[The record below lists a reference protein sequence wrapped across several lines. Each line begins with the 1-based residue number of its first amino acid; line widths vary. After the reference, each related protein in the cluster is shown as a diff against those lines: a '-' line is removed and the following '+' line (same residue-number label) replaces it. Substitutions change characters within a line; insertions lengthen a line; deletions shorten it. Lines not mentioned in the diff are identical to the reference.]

1 MLDWLHLRCVQRFDK
16 SLMTGSAAT
25 MEWIDGEM
33 TNLLYQLKAIYE
45 VNMKSSRV
53 AIILCY
59 DERVEVEKGVWEK
72 KTVEK
77 KVKAKKEKIYQR
89 RLDKAMADGQVLT
102 ARFSVRSNYVTDT
115 LDYVKYNGKE
125 YKVNIG
131 TESDDGH
138 YTIIELGEL
147 K

>member
-1 MLDWLHLRCVQRFDK
+1 
-16 SLMTGSAAT
+16 
-25 MEWIDGEM
+25 
-33 TNLLYQLKAIYE
+33 
-45 VNMKSSRV
+45 MKSSRV

-59 DERVEVEKGVWEK
+59 DERIQIEKGVWEK
-72 KTVEK
+72 QTIEK
-77 KVKAKKEKIYQR
+77 KVKAEKEKIYQR

-102 ARFSVRSNYVTDT
+102 ARFSVRSNYVRDT

-138 YTIIELGEL
+138 YTVIELGEL